1 MPRCAATNYKDKNM
15 ETDAMIA
22 MVHKYVEAF
31 EKQDLDI
38 IREIY
43 SSDALVEDPVGTDA
57 HVGIDAVCAF
67 YEGALKSGAKLALS
81 GEPRCSGNAIA
92 FPFQVQMPGITV
104 DIIDV
109 FEFNAEGKVNSMK
122 AYWSDENMKSV

>member
-1 MPRCAATNYKDKNM
+1 M
-15 ETDAMIA
+15 EASAMIA

-31 EKQDLDI
+31 AKEDMDI

-43 SSDALVEDPVGTDA
+43 ADDATVEDPVGTPV
-57 HVGIDAVCAF
+57 HVGIDAICAF

-81 GEPRCSGNAIA
+81 GDPRCSGNAVA
-92 FPFQVQMPGITV
+92 FPFQVLMPGVAI

-109 FEFNAEGKVNSMK
+109 FEFNDEGKVNSMK
-122 AYWSDENMKSV
+122 AYWSGDNMKSV

>member
-1 MPRCAATNYKDKNM
+1 M
-15 ETDAMIA
+15 EASIMIA

-31 EKQDLDI
+31 EKQDMNI

-43 SSDALVEDPVGTDA
+43 SEDAIVEDPVGTDV

-67 YEGALKSGAKLALS
+67 YEGALSSGAKLVLS
-81 GEPRCSGNAIA
+81 GEPRCSGNAVA
-92 FPFQVQMPGITV
+92 FPFQVKMPGITI

-109 FEFNAEGKVNSMK
+109 FEFDAKGKVNSMK
-122 AYWSDENMKSV
+122 AYWSDGNMKST